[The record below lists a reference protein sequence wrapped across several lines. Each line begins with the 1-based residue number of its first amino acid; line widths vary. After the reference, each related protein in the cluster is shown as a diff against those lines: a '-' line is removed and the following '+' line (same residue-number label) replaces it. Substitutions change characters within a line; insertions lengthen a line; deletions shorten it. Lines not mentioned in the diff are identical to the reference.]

1 MQYSAVRAT
10 RAENASFTFS
20 PACSSVGEQGKIS
33 EWEHKGFVLTS
44 KYANRNDAAE
54 SCKVKSVGVRG
65 KNCWSQSNVAVK
77 TAVRSSLCM

>member
-1 MQYSAVRAT
+1 M
-10 RAENASFTFS
+10 
-20 PACSSVGEQGKIS
+20 S

-77 TAVRSSLCM
+77 TAVRSSLRV